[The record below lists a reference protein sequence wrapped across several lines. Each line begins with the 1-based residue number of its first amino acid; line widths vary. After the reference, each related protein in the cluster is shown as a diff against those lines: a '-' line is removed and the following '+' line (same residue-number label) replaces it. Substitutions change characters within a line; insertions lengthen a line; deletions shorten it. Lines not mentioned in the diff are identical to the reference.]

1 VNSKIRISK
10 DFGNIVVNYLAT
22 ILSVPN
28 NVWRCMIRTNKSIL
42 NKNLKP
48 LFLLLFFAVAS
59 SLSAQEPVLVAGIVQ
74 SDSVRLADI
83 HILNLSTRK
92 GTISNQVGEFGITV
106 SPNDTLIF
114 SGIQFHT
121 LGLIVDKKVLDK
133 RILRVELLSRVEE
146 LSEIELK
153 GHDLDGLFYIDTKRM
168 RDSLPLMGKE
178 AVDFSNQGSD
188 DPTSSN
194 YVVPTANILGLVSLI
209 GKKRRE
215 EKRQEK
221 SLLERKRAA
230 TGNIRKDLGDEVF
243 EEQLGIPRLHI
254 ETFIRYCQKKDIIN
268 LYIDG
273 RIMEVI
279 DILIKEKD
287 NYRRER
293 LTDED

>member
-1 VNSKIRISK
+1 
-10 DFGNIVVNYLAT
+10 
-22 ILSVPN
+22 
-28 NVWRCMIRTNKSIL
+28 MIRTNKSIL
-42 NKNLKP
+42 NKTLKA

-74 SDSVRLADI
+74 SDSVKLADI

-121 LGLIVDKKVLDK
+121 LGIVVDKK
-133 RILRVELLSRVEE
+133 ILERRVIKVELRSRVEE

-153 GHDLDGLFYIDTKRM
+153 GHDLDGLFYVDTKRLK
-168 RDSLPLMGKE
+168 DSLPLMGKE

-194 YVVPTANILGLVSLI
+194 YVVPSANLLNLVSMI
-209 GKKRRE
+209 GKKRRAE
-215 EKRQEK
+215 NQKEA
-221 SLLERKRAA
+221 SLLQQKRAA
-230 TGNIRKDLGDEVF
+230 SDNIRKDIGEDVF
-243 EEQLGIPRLHI
+243 EQQLGIPPEHI
-254 ETFIRYCQKKDIIN
+254 DPFIRFCQKKDIIN
-268 LYIDG
+268 LYVDG

-287 NYRRER
+287 NYIRER
-293 LTDED
+293 INNQ